1 MPPYLPDTMPVPQ
14 PSRDDAPFWDACN
27 ESRLIIRH
35 CTDCK
40 RFSHPPMPS
49 CPHCASIRMGWKEVS
64 GNGTVYTYTISHHP
78 THSAL
83 KGSGAYNVAVVLL
96 DDADD
101 VRLVSNVVDVA
112 PEDMKIGL
120 SVSVYWDAVAGG
132 FQLPRFKA
140 RIESN
145 QPNRGEL

>member
-1 MPPYLPDTMPVPQ
+1 MPPYLPDTMPQPQ
-14 PSRDDAPFWDACN
+14 PSQDDAPFWSACN
-27 ESRLIIRH
+27 EGRLLIRH
-35 CTDCK
+35 CNDCEQ
-40 RFSHPPMPS
+40 FSHPPMPT
-49 CPHCASIRMGWKEVS
+49 CPHCASTHMGWKEVS

-96 DDADD
+96 DDAGD

-120 SVSVYWDAVAGG
+120 PVSVYWDAVGQG
-132 FQLPRFKA
+132 VQLPRLQA
-140 RIESN
+140 RVESTQRN
-145 QPNRGEL
+145 GGES